1 MIESGATAT
10 YQRPPFIYGE
20 ILSRSMCEA
29 DRPELP
35 GIGRFLSQG
44 AAIGAFI
51 SFLFPLYGIVSTRGY
66 TFLLIGA
73 LPFFLAGGIAFGLL
87 QGFGMWG
94 CTRLAGHR
102 ITAAARAIIGSL
114 IFAIL
119 LVVYDL
125 VFPPSPYAS
134 TPTLEDYLW
143 AIPKNLPIGVTFG
156 LVIGSRLQPWRE
168 LVRGAKSLPAQ
179 SRLLTGITGL
189 VLRVIIIFFLMDS
202 VLMFVWMLKFTF
214 QQPESVFVLIA
225 LCHFA
230 AALVIVFARLKFWLM
245 LPLALIVNL
254 PILAF
259 ITEVLKEEHVFMW
272 YVSVGYL
279 AVWAAFLLT
288 RWDLTYSALAFVK
301 EEIRYYLID

>member
-1 MIESGATAT
+1 MIQSGATVP

-20 ILSRSMCEA
+20 ILSRSICEA

-87 QGFGMWG
+87 QGFGIWG
-94 CTRLAGHR
+94 CTRLVRHQLGR
-102 ITAAARAIIGSL
+102 SARAIIGVL
-114 IFAIL
+114 IFAL
-119 LVVYDL
+119 LSVASFL
-125 VFPPSPYAS
+125 IFSSPEHETA
-134 TPTLEDYLW
+134 TLEDYVLEILKYI
-143 AIPKNLPIGVTFG
+143 AIGVTFG
-156 LVIGSRLQPWRE
+156 LVTGSRLQPWRE
-168 LVRGAKSLPAQ
+168 LVRGMKSLPAQ
-179 SRLLTGITGL
+179 SRLLTAITGL
-189 VLRVIIIFFLMDS
+189 ALRVIILFFLMES
-202 VLMFVWMLKFTF
+202 VLILVWMLKFTF
-214 QQPESVFVLIA
+214 PQPEFVWVLIA

-259 ITEVLKEEHVFMW
+259 ITELLKEEHVFMW

-288 RWDLTYSALAFVK
+288 RLGLTYSALAFVK